1 MEYVYAAMLLHSAK
15 KEINETALGAILK
28 SSGVSFDESRV
39 KALVASIKNINI
51 DDAIAKAAVAQ
62 VAAGPATSAGPA
74 KAAEPEVDTKKAE
87 EDAAAGLGALFG

>member
-1 MEYVYAAMLLHSAK
+1 MEYVYAAMLLHSSK
-15 KEINETALGAILK
+15 KEINQASLESVLK
-28 SSGVSFDESRV
+28 SASVSFDEARV

-62 VAAGPATSAGPA
+62 VAAGPAVAGPA
-74 KAAEPEVDTKKAE
+74 AEAKPEVDTKKAE